1 MRKRVRAVVSGVVQ
15 GVSYR
20 LFARHN
26 AAVHGLTGWVKN
38 REDGCVEVVAEG
50 EEARLKEFLRVLEEG
65 PPGAEV
71 REVECEWL
79 EASGEFRSF
88 EKIY

>member
-1 MRKRVRAVVSGVVQ
+1 MRKRVHAVVSGVVQ
-15 GVSYR
+15 GVNYR

-38 REDGCVEVVAEG
+38 REDGCVEVLAEG
-50 EEARLKEFLRVLEEG
+50 EEARLKEFLKALEEG

-79 EASGEFRSF
+79 EASGEFKGF